1 MYHYDKNNYYRST
14 YLSILIRCDK
24 GIRSKL
30 TEQKLNFFV
39 FIYNDKYSSD
49 VFGSCTNSYSIF
61 FLMLA
66 DMTMCFFFFNFDVP
80 GYRSGFFN
88 YYSKSVV
95 PILTI

>member
-49 VFGSCTNSYSIF
+49 VFGSCTNSYRIF

-66 DMTMCFFFFNFDVP
+66 DMTMCFFFIFDVP
-80 GYRSGFFN
+80 GYRNGFFN